1 MILLMM
7 IDSPEDR
14 RKFCILYEEYRY
26 LMHKVAMDIL
36 HDCYLAEDAVH
47 NAFMRVAHNMGNV
60 AEPDSRQTKSYLIVI
75 TRNAAIDIFRKRK
88 KQMQREITTDE
99 IEEEK
104 MPATYMKETDTENEI
119 LNILRNLPEKYKDI
133 FLLKY
138 SANMDNREIAKVCGI
153 REGTVRQRLA
163 RGKVL
168 IENELKKLEE
178 DGYAVYGSNG

>member
-1 MILLMM
+1 
-7 IDSPEDR
+7 
-14 RKFCILYEEYRY
+14 
-26 LMHKVAMDIL
+26 
-36 HDCYLAEDAVH
+36 
-47 NAFMRVAHNMGNV
+47 
-60 AEPDSRQTKSYLIVI
+60 
-75 TRNAAIDIFRKRK
+75 
-88 KQMQREITTDE
+88 
-99 IEEEK
+99 